1 MYVSKKLTYLFMAN
15 SSKICLWARVFSPS
29 SLSTFSMKS
38 ALSALQNCNSQTL
51 PCAEK
56 RLHHFKV
63 DVVVEDALRASE
75 PLLLHALL
83 DVFLVDFVVYVF
95 HRLVR
100 RPFLQ
105 TTPLLQIQHF
115 I

>member
-1 MYVSKKLTYLFMAN
+1 
-15 SSKICLWARVFSPS
+15 
-29 SLSTFSMKS
+29 MKS

-75 PLLLHALL
+75 PLLLHALFV
-83 DVFLVDFVVYVF
+83 VFLVDLAVDVF

-100 RPFLQ
+100 RLFLR
-105 TTPLLQIQHF
+105 TTPLLQIRHV

>member
-1 MYVSKKLTYLFMAN
+1 
-15 SSKICLWARVFSPS
+15 
-29 SLSTFSMKS
+29 MKS
-38 ALSALQNCNSQTL
+38 ALSALQNCNPQTL

-83 DVFLVDFVVYVF
+83 DVFLVDLVV
-95 HRLVR
+95 
-100 RPFLQ
+100 
-105 TTPLLQIQHF
+105 
-115 I
+115 